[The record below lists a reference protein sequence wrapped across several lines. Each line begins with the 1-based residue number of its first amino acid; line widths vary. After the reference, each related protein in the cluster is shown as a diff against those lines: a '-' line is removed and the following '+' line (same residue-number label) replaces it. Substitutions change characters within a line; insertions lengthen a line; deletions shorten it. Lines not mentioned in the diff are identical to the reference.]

1 MKFFARSPKIYD
13 SITIDEEMWSGDDYD
28 FDVKYEDNVDED
40 VPSIFLGENGVGKSL
55 YTQIICYVA
64 FIYHQRNRN
73 PIEKNSN
80 FNHVVKILADLEI
93 GYVCWENDKPKEK
106 DIICIE
112 TSYTPNYL
120 LAQKKEVFYIDG
132 AKISFPSA
140 EKRFYCIKISPKAQ
154 DYFES
159 HKILYYSN
167 SQFPN
172 NISFFSQAASSATC
186 KDIDYLFLLSQ
197 NKNMLDDIGSV
208 SFELNLNKSYAAFFD
223 IEKEWDKLLYRSDLQ
238 DFSNSFLSQYAEIK
252 EYGKNLFRFY
262 NMKTESYAPSD
273 ISYNNKYKTLVDDI
287 KACFLYKCMNV
298 FIRDEK
304 FKKEKFPSYAFAID
318 HFSLIDLFLLRFMQR
333 NGFHVNVRL
342 LIDHIDFDYL
352 NSGKKYDIYLACLKN
367 IYRTGEVLFFLDEP
381 ENAHHIR
388 VQESLMRKMPENYQ
402 LNMIT
407 HSPYL
412 VQGLS
417 KYTSD
422 YIIKLVYRNNKNPRN
437 LIIENAKNVYEDIN
451 DISAEF
457 FAYSPV
463 IEKWNALNK
472 DISIDK
478 FISVENFY
486 EEIKKLKTLY

>member
-1 MKFFARSPKIYD
+1 MNFFATPKMFD
-13 SITIDEEMWSGDDYD
+13 SISIDGKIWSSDDGYD
-28 FDVKYEDNVDED
+28 FDLDYEENDNI
-40 VPSIFLGENGVGKSL
+40 PRIFLGENGVGKSL
-55 YTQIICYVA
+55 YAQIICYVA

-73 PIEKNSN
+73 PIEKNPN
-80 FNHVVKILADLEI
+80 LNHVVQILADLEI
-93 GYVCWENDKPKEK
+93 GYVCWENDRPRDRE
-106 DIICIE
+106 IICVE
-112 TSYTPNYL
+112 TSYTPKYL
-120 LAQKKEVFYIDG
+120 LAQRKNEIFDIEGVKMHL
-132 AKISFPSA
+132 PST

-154 DYFES
+154 NYFET

-197 NKNMLDDIGSV
+197 NKNMLNDIGSV

-333 NGFHVNVRL
+333 KGFHVKVRL

>member
-1 MKFFARSPKIYD
+1 
-13 SITIDEEMWSGDDYD
+13 
-28 FDVKYEDNVDED
+28 
-40 VPSIFLGENGVGKSL
+40 
-55 YTQIICYVA
+55 
-64 FIYHQRNRN
+64 
-73 PIEKNSN
+73 
-80 FNHVVKILADLEI
+80 
-93 GYVCWENDKPKEK
+93 
-106 DIICIE
+106 
-112 TSYTPNYL
+112 
-120 LAQKKEVFYIDG
+120 
-132 AKISFPSA
+132 
-140 EKRFYCIKISPKAQ
+140 
-154 DYFES
+154 
-159 HKILYYSN
+159 
-167 SQFPN
+167 
-172 NISFFSQAASSATC
+172 
-186 KDIDYLFLLSQ
+186 
-197 NKNMLDDIGSV
+197 MLDDIGSV
-208 SFELNLNKSYAAFFD
+208 SFELNLNKSYAVFFD

-333 NGFHVNVRL
+333 KGFHVNVRL